1 MSDLKQCPCGAAPTK
16 LAIVEGSTFR
26 WRVVSGGCCGDWE
39 VECRVPTVGPEANEE
54 GALAACVR
62 EWNAMPRGWEA
73 HIAELERKLDECK
86 QVSTAH
92 CLQAGKWRIE
102 NQRLRE
108 ALKPFSHQDL
118 RQRHPGAK
126 RPDSIIWGR
135 NDAVITLGDFD
146 RAAALLGGGE

>member
-1 MSDLKQCPCGAAPTK
+1 MSDLKQCPCGATPTK

-73 HIAELERKLDECK
+73 RIAELE
-86 QVSTAH
+86 A
-92 CLQAGKWRIE
+92 E

-108 ALKPFSHQDL
+108 ALEIISGK
-118 RQRHPGAK
+118 RQCIDNMMGNVEVAE
-126 RPDSIIWGR
+126 
-135 NDAVITLGDFD
+135 
-146 RAAALLGGGE
+146 AALLGGEG

>member
-1 MSDLKQCPCGAAPTK
+1 MSDLKQCPCGATPTK

-39 VECRVPTVGPEANEE
+39 VEVRVPTVGPEANEE

-73 HIAELERKLDECK
+73 RIAELE
-86 QVSTAH
+86 A
-92 CLQAGKWRIE
+92 E

-108 ALKPFSHQDL
+108 
-118 RQRHPGAK
+118 R
-126 RPDSIIWGR
+126 
-135 NDAVITLGDFD
+135 
-146 RAAALLGGGE
+146 GGPEQSE